1 MYTRHGR
8 WNAYSAVTT
17 AITQPSRHS
26 ALCKR
31 ISLGLEHTIEPQARI
46 EAQKPGEPGLDP
58 ELRSLVPR
66 RQGQAPS
73 PCLNVC

>member
-1 MYTRHGR
+1 MLMYTRHGR

-46 EAQKPGEPGLDP
+46 EAQSPVSPVWTPSSAPWYRTG
-58 ELRSLVPR
+58 RAR
-66 RQGQAPS
+66 RPAPA
-73 PCLNVC
+73 